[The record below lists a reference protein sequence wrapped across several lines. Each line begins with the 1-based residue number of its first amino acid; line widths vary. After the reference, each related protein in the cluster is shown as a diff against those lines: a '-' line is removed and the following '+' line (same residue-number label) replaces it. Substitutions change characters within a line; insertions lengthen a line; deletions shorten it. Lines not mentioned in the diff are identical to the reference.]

1 MKKKIQTI
9 LGTACIAAIFLACII
24 TNEQG
29 DPFWANYALLAFA
42 AVTGI
47 FAKKLEG
54 AR

>member
-42 AVTGI
+42 AVTGLC
-47 FAKKLEG
+47 AKKMEG